1 MAGGRIRRFVSRVA
15 AAATA
20 FSLAAFPF
28 AGKAEASV
36 RRTGVS
42 TAREAMQER
51 GLMQKKPKVEIN
63 MNVLGKFQ
71 RDIVEIQRLLNKTPA
86 EQQSFERLQL
96 KRLRKLPLE
105 KLRAEKIKL
114 QGLKDAAEIA
124 ISGMMRSV
132 FGQPE
137 AMRNETHS
145 LISEYSKASSAYSR
159 FLSGVEKNISGK
171 EVKKMNRDK
180 SSANPGFYKRGD
192 ESRSKVKPAIQNRKS
207 GMKNIPATRQRGR
220 N

>member
-1 MAGGRIRRFVSRVA
+1 MARGRLRRFVSKAA

-20 FSLAAFPF
+20 FSLAASPF

-36 RRTGVS
+36 RMTGVS

-71 RDIVEIQRLLNKTPA
+71 RDIVEIQRLLSKTPA
-86 EQQSFERLQL
+86 EQQSFESQQS

-114 QGLKDAAEIA
+114 QGLKDTAETA
-124 ISGMMRSV
+124 IGGMMRSV

-159 FLSGVEKNISGK
+159 FLSVVEKNISAK
-171 EVKKMNRDK
+171 ELKKINRDK

-192 ESRSKVKPAIQNRKS
+192 ESRSKVK
-207 GMKNIPATRQRGR
+207 
-220 N
+220 